1 MSRRTD
7 VTQIFDQKKVI
18 PRTTSF
24 DSVGMSDDELI
35 QEQKTVNPRRTSFS
49 SVDMSND
56 ETTKFD
62 QTIVNP
68 RRTSFSSVDMS
79 DDESIDKSNDDKT
92 VVLELFDQDLENDN
106 ENPYFTKIS
115 PNDTGDLD
123 FNFLPIQSVEHDV
136 LEDEVETVI
145 VDITDAI
152 QTVEP
157 AAVEDI
163 QAINDIQ
170 LRRSSRLAKLKEEQE
185 RLRKE
190 REEQERL
197 RKEQE
202 ARDSLQKTK
211 SQVKPKTTQPFDFVA
226 FRQSSSPTIAR
237 EIIVKNVRLEAFSPD
252 GQAAAIFKGELASKT
267 QRTSRCSLCGFM
279 FGDRVSYIH
288 NKRFKRKLDKLTISY
303 DHFIPINFAAIVFR
317 IPISKGKYSDD
328 ELQTFRLTGDMAC
341 YHCNYEKSQRMFI
354 TCPKDG
360 QKVVFTNFEPKTL
373 SIKEF
378 VDNLVTSTNRHGL
391 ASNERD
397 TTLKQCIQKEYKGD
411 VNKWKESR
419 IAAITDKAKLIC
431 DKINTSIDFEAVQI
445 RLARV
450 REIIRQAEEDLKN
463 DKKYT
468 DRAGNPARQL
478 RYRKEY
484 IARQFGMKE
493 LTFEKPWKLKA
504 GLRKR
509 RRSYHN
515 RKYKNKRKTYRRIRL
530 F

>member
-1 MSRRTD
+1 MSG
-7 VTQIFDQKKVI
+7 QFNQ
-18 PRTTSF
+18 
-24 DSVGMSDDELI
+24 SVDMSDDETEI
-35 QEQKTVNPRRTSFS
+35 FDEITKKVKPRRTSFD

-56 ETTKFD
+56 E
-62 QTIVNP
+62 
-68 RRTSFSSVDMS
+68 SMDMS
-79 DDESIDKSNDDKT
+79 DDELIPKQKTVQSSIASSDDDKT

-106 ENPYFTKIS
+106 ENPYFTQIS

-123 FNFLPIQSVEHDV
+123 FNFLPIQSIENDV

-157 AAVEDI
+157 AAVE
-163 QAINDIQ
+163 

-190 REEQERL
+190 
-197 RKEQE
+197 QE
-202 ARDSLQKTK
+202 ARDSLQRTK
-211 SQVKPKTTQPFDFVA
+211 SQVKFNTNETPIPSRSFDFTPL
-226 FRQSSSPTIAR
+226 RQTSSPTIAR

-252 GQAAAIFKGELASKT
+252 GQAATIFKGELASKT

-279 FGDRVSYIH
+279 FGDRISYIH
-288 NKRFKRKLDKLTISY
+288 NKRFKRDLNKLTISY

-360 QKVVFTNFEPKTL
+360 KKIVFTNFQPKTI

-391 ASNERD
+391 ASNEKD
-397 TTLKQCIQKEYKGD
+397 STLKQCIQKEYKGN
-411 VNKWKESR
+411 VNKWKEAR

-431 DKINTSIDFEAVQI
+431 NKINTSIDFRAVQI
-445 RLARV
+445 RLSYV
-450 REIIRQAEEDLKN
+450 QSIIKQAEENLQK

-484 IARQFGMKE
+484 IARQFGIQE
-493 LTFEKPWKLKA
+493 LKFEKPWKVKA
-504 GLRKR
+504 GLRQR

>member
-7 VTQIFDQKKVI
+7 VTQIFDQKKII

-24 DSVGMSDDELI
+24 DSVDMSDDELI
-35 QEQKTVNPRRTSFS
+35 PEQKTVNPRTTSFS

-62 QTIVNP
+62 QTTVNP
-68 RRTSFSSVDMS
+68 RTTSFSSVDMS
-79 DDESIDKSNDDKT
+79 DDESIDTSNDDKT

-106 ENPYFTKIS
+106 ENPYFTQIS

-157 AAVEDI
+157 AAVE
-163 QAINDIQ
+163 

-197 RKEQE
+197 KKEQE
-202 ARDSLQKTK
+202 ARDSLQKTQ
-211 SQVKPKTTQPFDFVA
+211 SQVKSRTTQPFDFVA

-317 IPISKGKYSDD
+317 IPISKGKYTGD

-360 QKVVFTNFEPKTL
+360 QKVVFTNFEPKEQ

-391 ASNERD
+391 ASNEKD

-419 IAAITDKAKLIC
+419 IAAITKKAQLIC
-431 DKINTSIDFEAVQI
+431 NKINTSIDFEAVQM

-450 REIIRQAEEDLKN
+450 REIINQAEEDLKN

>member
-1 MSRRTD
+1 MSG
-7 VTQIFDQKKVI
+7 QFNQ
-18 PRTTSF
+18 
-24 DSVGMSDDELI
+24 
-35 QEQKTVNPRRTSFS
+35 
-49 SVDMSND
+49 
-56 ETTKFD
+56 
-62 QTIVNP
+62 
-68 RRTSFSSVDMS
+68 SVDMS
-79 DDESIDKSNDDKT
+79 DDETEIFDQITKKVKPRRTSFDSDMSGDELIPKQKTVQSSIASSDDDKT

-106 ENPYFTKIS
+106 ENPYFTQIS

-123 FNFLPIQSVEHDV
+123 FNFLPIQSIENDV

-157 AAVEDI
+157 AAVE
-163 QAINDIQ
+163 

-190 REEQERL
+190 
-197 RKEQE
+197 QE
-202 ARDSLQKTK
+202 ARDSLQRTK
-211 SQVKPKTTQPFDFVA
+211 SQVKFNTNETPIPSQSFDFTPL
-226 FRQSSSPTIAR
+226 RQSSSPTIAR

-252 GQAAAIFKGELASKT
+252 GQAATIFKEGELASKT

-279 FGDRVSYIH
+279 FGDRISYIH
-288 NKRFKRKLDKLTISY
+288 NKRFKRDLNKLTISY

-360 QKVVFTNFEPKTL
+360 KKIVFTNFQPKTI

-378 VDNLVTSTNRHGL
+378 VDNLVSSTNRHGL
-391 ASNERD
+391 ASNEKD
-397 TTLKQCIQKEYKGD
+397 STLKQCIQKEYKGN
-411 VNKWKESR
+411 VNKWKEAR

-431 DKINTSIDFEAVQI
+431 NKINTSIDFRAVQI
-445 RLARV
+445 RLSYV
-450 REIIRQAEEDLKN
+450 QSIIKQAEENLQK
-463 DKKYT
+463 DKKYI

-484 IARQFGMKE
+484 IARQFGIQE
-493 LTFEKPWKLKA
+493 LKFEKPWKKVKA
-504 GLRKR
+504 GLRQR